1 MAVMWATEGAELAI
15 LDRAAA
21 LRSREGFL
29 KALRAGR
36 SEAFELLF
44 ALYRSQ
50 IYNLAARMVR
60 NPEDAKDLTQEVF
73 LKAFQQIP
81 QQDGD
86 LQLEPWLYRV
96 AVNACL
102 DHIRASKRHVTTPLS
117 DQEEQA
123 STTDVFEQAE
133 TTHLV
138 EEALSQLSER
148 HRLVLVL
155 KDLHGFRHEEIAEVL
170 GISRGAAET
179 LLHRAREAFRTAFQT
194 KLPPPE
200 TRAGCTYAR
209 EIAVQVVGRDISP
222 LRKRELIEH
231 AKVCPACRKQL
242 HLEEEAVLGLGL
254 FLGQLP
260 LPTHFSLS
268 LPSAAPAGAALGGS
282 GTSSA
287 STGISSSAAPSG
299 GLFGGGALGGGAL
312 GGGASGTLATAS
324 GLLGKISALVG
335 GKIAAAA
342 LITTLTVASS
352 AAAIQIATH
361 GGRLAGSGRAAAAAR
376 PDPASESTSLRTEGR
391 SSAHNAPPHGRH
403 LGADGEAAAKSRG
416 RLAATRPGKAYG
428 HAVATVHRTPA
439 KGETTAASSRR
450 ANETLA
456 VAHGRERSQA
466 APRAM
471 PQSKT
476 GADRP
481 PAAADQHLKDT
492 FVSASHSRAAT

>member
-200 TRAGCTYAR
+200 TRGGCTYAR

-231 AKVCPACRKQL
+231 AKVCPACRKRL

-312 GGGASGTLATAS
+312 GGGALGGGALGGGASGTLATAS

-352 AAAIQIATH
+352 AAAIQIPPA
-361 GGRLAGSGRAAAAAR
+361 RA
-376 PDPASESTSLRTEGR
+376 PCCVLK
-391 SSAHNAPPHGRH
+391 
-403 LGADGEAAAKSRG
+403 GEAAPTTLRPM
-416 RLAATRPGKAYG
+416 AATWVPTAKQQPRAGVDWQQLVRARRTVMPLPRSTELLPRERQPQRPAGVRTRPCPLLT
-428 HAVATVHRTPA
+428 AVSEARRHRERCPNPRQAPTVHQPLRT
-439 KGETTAASSRR
+439 SI
-450 ANETLA
+450 
-456 VAHGRERSQA
+456 
-466 APRAM
+466 
-471 PQSKT
+471 
-476 GADRP
+476 
-481 PAAADQHLKDT
+481 
-492 FVSASHSRAAT
+492 